1 MPAGSGK
8 VTFGQRLEI
17 KEMMDKSPYNT
28 VTLSHGC
35 DGVCVCV
42 CEKYNP
48 SQRICFSNSLG

>member
-17 KEMMDKSPYNT
+17 KEMMGKSPYNT

-35 DGVCVCV
+35 DVLCMCVCV
-42 CEKYNP
+42 RSTTEV
-48 SQRICFSNSLG
+48 RGFVLVIH

>member
-28 VTLSHGC
+28 VTLSHGY

-42 CEKYNP
+42 CVR
-48 SQRICFSNSLG
+48 STTQVRGFVLVIH

>member
-42 CEKYNP
+42 R
-48 SQRICFSNSLG
+48 STTQVRGFVLVIH